1 MRTALVTGGSRG
13 IGRAIALELAHR
25 GITRLAIAARTDEK
39 LPETKE
45 ALEAAGTEVLT
56 FRADVRDYEAMAA
69 VVAETVKGFGGID
82 VLVNN
87 AGVAR
92 RKIFLQTS
100 PAEWDEIIDVNLK
113 GVLVCTALV
122 LPCMVANGKGVI
134 VNIASGAGK
143 AGFPELSVYCASKFG
158 VVGFTESLAKE
169 VSGSGVRIHA
179 VCPGSTDTRMYRSL
193 YPEREPAAKPEDVAR
208 VVGKLVTGG
217 LQVSPG
223 RCVEVY

>member
-13 IGRAIALELAHR
+13 IGRAIALELVHR
-25 GITRLAIAARTDEK
+25 GITRLAITARTEEK
-39 LPETKE
+39 LSGAKGV
-45 ALEAAGTEVLT
+45 LEAAGAKVLA
-56 FRADVRDYEAMAA
+56 FQADVRDHEAMA
-69 VVAETVKGFGGID
+69 VVIAETVKVFGGID

-92 RKIFLQTS
+92 RKTFLQTS
-100 PAEWDEIIDVNLK
+100 RAEWDEIIDVNLK

-122 LPCMVANGKGVI
+122 LQRMVANGKGVI
-134 VNIASGAGK
+134 INIASGAGK

-169 VSGSGVRIHA
+169 VSTYGVRVYA

-193 YPEREPAAKPEDVAR
+193 YPEREPAAEPEDVAR
-208 VVGKLVTGG
+208 VVGGLVAGE

-223 RCVEVY
+223 RCVDVY

>member
-13 IGRAIALELAHR
+13 IGRAIALEFVHR
-25 GITRLAIAARTDEK
+25 GITRLAITARTEEK
-39 LPETKE
+39 LSGAKGV
-45 ALEAAGTEVLT
+45 LEAAGAKVLA
-56 FRADVRDYEAMAA
+56 FQADVRDYEAMAA
-69 VVAETVKGFGGID
+69 VVAETVKVFGGID
-82 VLVNN
+82 ILVNN

-113 GVLVCTALV
+113 GVLVCTARV
-122 LPCMVANGKGVI
+122 LPRMVANGKGVI
-134 VNIASGAGK
+134 INIASGAGK

-158 VVGFTESLAKE
+158 IVGFTESLAKE
-169 VSGSGVRIHA
+169 VSGSGVRVYA

-208 VVGKLVTGG
+208 VVGGLVAGE

>member
-13 IGRAIALELAHR
+13 IGRAIALELVRR
-25 GITRLAIAARTDEK
+25 GITRLAVTARTEEK
-39 LPETKE
+39 LSE
-45 ALEAAGTEVLT
+45 AKRVLEAAGAEVLA
-56 FRADVRDYEAMAA
+56 FRADVQNYEAIAA
-69 VVAETVKGFGGID
+69 VFGKTEKTYGRID

-87 AGVAR
+87 AGVAL
-92 RKIFLQTS
+92 RKTFLQMS
-100 PAEWDEIIDVNLK
+100 PTAWDEIIDVNLK

-122 LPCMVANGKGVI
+122 LPRMVANGKGVI

-169 VSGSGVRIHA
+169 VSGSGVRVFA

-208 VVGKLVTGG
+208 VVGKLVTGE

>member
-13 IGRAIALELAHR
+13 IGRAIALELVRR
-25 GITRLAIAARTDEK
+25 GITRLAVTARTEEK
-39 LPETKE
+39 LSE
-45 ALEAAGTEVLT
+45 AKRVLEAAGAEVLA
-56 FRADVRDYEAMAA
+56 FQANVRNYEAIAA
-69 VVAETVKGFGGID
+69 VFGKTEKTYGRID

-87 AGVAR
+87 AGVAL
-92 RKIFLQTS
+92 RKTFLQMS
-100 PAEWDEIIDVNLK
+100 PTAWDEIIDVNLK

-122 LPCMVANGKGVI
+122 LPRMVANGKGVI

-169 VSGSGVRIHA
+169 VSGSGVRVFA

-208 VVGKLVTGG
+208 VVGKLVTGE

>member
-1 MRTALVTGGSRG
+1 V
-13 IGRAIALELAHR
+13 LA
-25 GITRLAIAARTDEK
+25 
-39 LPETKE
+39 
-45 ALEAAGTEVLT
+45 
-56 FRADVRDYEAMAA
+56 FQADVRDHEAMAA
-69 VVAETVKGFGGID
+69 VVAETVEVFRRVD

-122 LPCMVANGKGVI
+122 LPRMVANRKGVI

-169 VSGSGVRIHA
+169 VSGSGVRVYA

-208 VVGKLVTGG
+208 VVGGLVAGE